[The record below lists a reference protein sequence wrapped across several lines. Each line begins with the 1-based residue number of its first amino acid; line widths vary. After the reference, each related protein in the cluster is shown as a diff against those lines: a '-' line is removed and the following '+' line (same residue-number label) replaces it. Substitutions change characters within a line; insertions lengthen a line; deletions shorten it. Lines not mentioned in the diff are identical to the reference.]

1 MRVVVDYLVN
11 KWKDKIESIEVGGYH
26 RTVQNIDV
34 FPMSRYSSTE
44 VDTYG
49 EVWKVNFNF
58 SNALSSGE
66 EVEDI
71 PTSLLRARYNDKI
84 IKLFI
89 DLFKINSI
97 ISSEQHKGFSV
108 QGLSGEILPDNKE
121 YVNYIDYQGHR
132 LIIEFHPQS
141 FLSEYRN
148 SQIDRLL
155 DK

>member
-1 MRVVVDYLVN
+1 MRAVVDYLVN
-11 KWKDKIESIEVGGYH
+11 KWKDKIESIEVGGYN
-26 RTVQNIDV
+26 RTVNNINV
-34 FPMSRYSSTE
+34 FPMGYNSKE

-58 SNALSSGE
+58 FDAFSGE
-66 EVEDI
+66 EVDDI

-84 IKLFI
+84 IKEFI
-89 DLFKINSI
+89 DLFKINDAS
-97 ISSEQHKGFSV
+97 KPARGTR
-108 QGLSGEILPDNKE
+108 GEILPDNKE
-121 YVNYIDYQGHR
+121 YVNYIDYQGYR